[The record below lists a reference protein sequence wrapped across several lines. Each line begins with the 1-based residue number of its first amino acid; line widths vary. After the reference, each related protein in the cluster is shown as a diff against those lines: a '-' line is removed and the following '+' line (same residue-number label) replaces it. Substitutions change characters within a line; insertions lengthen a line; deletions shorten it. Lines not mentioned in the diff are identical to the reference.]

1 MEERKNWFAL
11 MQSGVYI
18 AYVDRMA
25 LYDPSA
31 IGVYNKGFRLSNT
44 GEIIP
49 IENEIVEAGMTILT
63 MIDVDKRGYSFSIK
77 NKNLIKEIVEI
88 LYNHISACIELK
100 NRSPLDEYPVPLED
114 LIDMEN
120 FMMKVLKANP
130 KLLVEEFS
138 QSLEY
143 RLRSSTMSS
152 MFDRP
157 TVTAKTT
164 DEDKYRRVTTS
175 GSNPYGDLDIDDLLN
190 DI

>member
-157 TVTAKTT
+157 TVTAKAT